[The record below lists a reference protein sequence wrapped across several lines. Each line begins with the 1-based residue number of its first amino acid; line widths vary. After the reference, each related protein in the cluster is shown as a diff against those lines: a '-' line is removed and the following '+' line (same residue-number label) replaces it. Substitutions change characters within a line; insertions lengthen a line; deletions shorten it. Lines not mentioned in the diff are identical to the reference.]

1 MSFECECHLFNNSG
15 HSNNSSNNENEANPF
30 QLDLNVSPQPPSGFR
45 GVVRDNLNGVKN
57 NYNDVQNQMEEESI
71 NENPFQFNLYVS
83 AQSPSNFPENIQG
96 NLNGVNNNNNDVQNQ
111 MKEESINELTNEN
124 QEQND
129 LNNSIY
135 SELDLFKNN
144 PKFNAPEKKEI
155 NLENISETD
164 NIDPFVEDAPKS
176 YDDFVQE
183 IKMMLK
189 NLKNNISEDNEYLIC
204 NINDELLI
212 QNAKLNDSSLF
223 LDFDNTNNNKKKD
236 NNEDIKTSEDK
247 KDDYFEN
254 FYEEKKQSSKEMNEL
269 FELNCENNSFQQME
283 KSINCKIKGKSNCI
297 FKTQIMQ
304 KSGEE
309 IISMEKNE
317 NSLHLSLDKKSNK
330 KEQKAKN
337 DNKSEKK
344 KRNIFF
350 KIQNIESSNKNE
362 SEDYT
367 KKNFDKGNNS
377 CLIGC
382 KNKKEAQ
389 CSQIS
394 KNTSSQTNITTSKE
408 SISINIL
415 NFSKNN
421 ISAPSSENSLSNIN
435 LNNMTFSG
443 FSHQNNNNV
452 NNSYELNRTV
462 DNNLCN
468 KKRNREKD
476 KIIDMKNNSC
486 ENINIKSININ
497 NSKYFLENSII
508 YNRINNTI
516 IPKSK
521 NNLNNSEIPKIENLE
536 NKNDNKT
543 LDETIIK
550 SKTERILKE
559 INRNKKGKRIRRIY
573 DNAKKSFRRFKKYLL
588 NPLKKKEISNLD
600 ADFRKKF
607 FEKPIKSYSH
617 TFMHEFFSKDCI
629 VKLYKEYLFDK
640 YNENNLKENNEKL
653 EENKKDEK
661 NENDPYKLCRN
672 NLHIIYIDKYNV
684 NDLDFKKHG

>member
-15 HSNNSSNNENEANPF
+15 YSDNSSNNENEANPF
-30 QLDLNVSPQPPSGFR
+30 QLDLIVSPQPPSGFQEIIQ
-45 GVVRDNLNGVKN
+45 DKLNGVNN

-71 NENPFQFNLYVS
+71 NENPFQFNPYVS

-111 MKEESINELTNEN
+111 MKEESINKLTDGG

-155 NLENISETD
+155 YLENISETD
-164 NIDPFVEDAPKS
+164 NIDPFVEDTPKS

-223 LDFDNTNNNKKKD
+223 FDFDNTNNNKKKD
-236 NNEDIKTSEDK
+236 NNEDIKKSEYK

-317 NSLHLSLDKKSNK
+317 NSLHLSLHKKSNK

-344 KRNIFF
+344 KGNIFF

-573 DNAKKSFRRFKKYLL
+573 DDAKKSFRRFKKYLL
-588 NPLKKKEISNLD
+588 NLLKKKEISNLD

-629 VKLYKEYLFDK
+629 VQLYKEYLFDK
-640 YNENNLKENNEKL
+640 YNKNNLKENNEKL